1 MTVYPYVVAA
11 VLFVAGLAGTVTAR
25 SYIRLAV
32 CLAVMQSS
40 TYVLLLA
47 LGYRRGT
54 SPPVTQGQPPGSPLS
69 DPVVQALT
77 VTDIVVSVVVLALVV
92 SLALLA
98 HRNSG
103 TVDPE
108 QMRPTRG

>member
-1 MTVYPYVVAA
+1 MTLYPYVVAG

-32 CLAVMQSS
+32 CLSVMQSS

-98 HRNSG
+98 HRASG

-108 QMRPTRG
+108 QMRATRG